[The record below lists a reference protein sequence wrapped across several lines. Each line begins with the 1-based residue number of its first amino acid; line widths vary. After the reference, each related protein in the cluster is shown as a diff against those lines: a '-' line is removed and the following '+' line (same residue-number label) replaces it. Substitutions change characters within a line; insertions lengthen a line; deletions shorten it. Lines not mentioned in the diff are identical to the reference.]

1 MNKLA
6 QLIKLRDYIS
16 RYETN
21 PFHYPTQFIRLKQ
34 ENWRK
39 LIEMW
44 EVENEQQAQAQMKA
58 RNAEAPK
65 AKGRFRWNPFKQ
77 AKTGSEDTVLF
88 KRNLPESK
96 DHLRQ
101 YFLNQLYPFQLKWA
115 TSTLTQVS
123 YTERD
128 HFFDKDLKY
137 FLQHFPDIYFL
148 MYYPIFNIKKAPVD
162 VEIIL
167 ISPVEIEIISIIDG
181 QSKDAI
187 IVSDERSWV
196 IEGARSESKIISPTI
211 GLKRTESIVEG
222 ILQAYDLSYN
232 IRKTVLSKDAH
243 FLYTTEPY
251 NVNLVGANKYKEW
264 YDQKRSLSGSLKGTQ
279 LKVMEALLVHSL
291 SNSVRRP
298 EWERDNNEEES
309 PFIIED

>member
-1 MNKLA
+1 MA

-39 LIEMW
+39 LTNVW
-44 EVENEQQAQAQMKA
+44 EDENEEQL
-58 RNAEAPK
+58 RAEQEMANMSK
-65 AKGRFRWNPFKQ
+65 EESTNRFRWNPFKQ
-77 AKTGSEDTVLF
+77 KKSRAEDAVLF

-96 DHLRQ
+96 DQLRK

-128 HFFDKDLKY
+128 HFFDQDLKF
-137 FLQHFPDIYFL
+137 FLQHFPDIYL
-148 MYYPIFNIKKAPVD
+148 VMYYPIFSIKNAPVD

-167 ISPVEIEIISIIDG
+167 ISPVEIEIITLMN
-181 QSKDAI
+181 QSSREAI
-187 IVSDERSWV
+187 IVGDDRTWM
-196 IEGARSESKIISPTI
+196 IEGESTEERIISPTI
-211 GLKRTESIVEG
+211 GLKRTETIVEG
-222 ILQAYDLSYN
+222 ILQAHGLTYN
-232 IRKTVLSKDAH
+232 IRKTVLSRDAH
-243 FLYTTEPY
+243 FLYLTEPY
-251 NVNLVGANKYKEW
+251 NVSLIGPNEYKAW
-264 YDQKRSLSGSLKGTQ
+264 YDQKRSLSGSLKGAQ
-279 LKVMEALLVHSL
+279 LKVMEVLLEHSL

-298 EWERDNNEEES
+298 EWERDKEEEDS
-309 PFIIED
+309 PFIIGD